1 MSFAGS
7 LGLSFGKSKS
17 SSTSTTT
24 PNNPA
29 WVSDL
34 ASTLGGQIGSITSRD
49 PYSFVAGTNPLL
61 ERAFGQALGT
71 DDPNGESVFDKALKY
86 AEQGA
91 KAGASSASAGSLLDG
106 LDKYMSKYTK
116 DVVESALADFD
127 YGAGKTRAGLDLEM
141 ANGAFGGSGS
151 ALARSMTEESLGRAR
166 ASTSANLY
174 DQAFNTATGLSDKD
188 AQRRT
193 DVSIANAQLAE
204 QANARRINGG
214 LALGGLAKDQ
224 IGVLSELGDYRRQM
238 DQSYLK
244 APLELAGW
252 GVGQLASIP
261 YADIWGVTQKSK
273 GKNTNF
279 GVTAEIGGSK
289 A

>member
-1 MSFAGS
+1 M
-7 LGLSFGKSKS
+7 
-17 SSTSTTT
+17 
-24 PNNPA
+24 
-29 WVSDL
+29 
-34 ASTLGGQIGSITSRD
+34 
-49 PYSFVAGTNPLL
+49 
-61 ERAFGQALGT
+61 
-71 DDPNGESVFDKALKY
+71 
-86 AEQGA
+86 
-91 KAGASSASAGSLLDG
+91 
-106 LDKYMSKYTK
+106 
-116 DVVESALADFD
+116 
-127 YGAGKTRAGLDLEM
+127 
-141 ANGAFGGSGS
+141 GSGS

-279 GVTAEIGGSK
+279 GVTAEIGGPK